1 MGLLS
6 VARRHISHPPTR
18 EEEVFAE
25 MASLTRWNPW
35 SELFTLHDQMDQ
47 LFNEAFGTMVPARNG
62 ETTVTLPVDIRQ
74 TDEAYYI
81 EASVPGFA
89 PEDVEIT
96 LDQNVLT
103 IRGQRKQESE
113 EKRDGWVRRERRV
126 GSVYRQVGLPAE
138 VRADEITASF
148 ENGVLGIVVPR
159 AQKAQPKR
167 IPVTPGAAAQPKV
180 IDAPAG
186 ES

>member
-1 MGLLS
+1 
-6 VARRHISHPPTR
+6 
-18 EEEVFAE
+18 

-35 SELFTLHDQMDQ
+35 NELFTLQGQMDQ
-47 LFNEAFGTMVPARNG
+47 FFDGAFGSALVRSRNG
-62 ETTVTLPVDIRQ
+62 DSTATLPVDLKQ
-74 TDEAYYI
+74 TDEAFVI
-81 EASVPGFA
+81 QASVPGFT
-89 PEDVEIT
+89 PEDVEVT
-96 LDQNVLT
+96 FDQNVLS
-103 IRGQRKQESE
+103 IRGNRRQESE
-113 EKRDGWVRRERRV
+113 DQREGWVHRERRSS
-126 GSVYRQVGLPAE
+126 SVFRQVALPAE

-186 ES
+186 EG